1 MAVVGNLM
9 SDAALEGHYLTHPEP
24 CGVCSKRISSIT
36 VVLIKPFAIVD
47 LLHSCH
53 NLFLWIS
60 LSVWGFLCSLFFETS
75 SHCVAL
81 VALELRFASL
91 FLKVLGP

>member
-53 NLFLWIS
+53 NLFLWYFFFFY
-60 LSVWGFLCSLFFETS
+60 LYLDALADCSSQQDYIRIMDSET
-75 SHCVAL
+75 
-81 VALELRFASL
+81 R
-91 FLKVLGP
+91 PY

>member
-53 NLFLWIS
+53 NLFLWYFFFQT
-60 LSVWGFLCSLFFETS
+60 WFLC
-75 SHCVAL
+75 VIIIAL
-81 VALELRFASL
+81 AVLDQAGLEQTDPPLYIVSN
-91 FLKVLGP
+91 V